1 VETDVDNNDVQSC
14 GGGGKVELG
23 GG

>member
-1 VETDVDNNDVQSC
+1 VEIDVGNNDVQSG